1 MFSVQDHRCEE
12 LTNDNLILLEERDTL
27 QLRLSSMMRQ
37 VESAASSRAM
47 TPVPGGQSGPIMPVY
62 QSQAQIIELHQK

>member
-1 MFSVQDHRCEE
+1 MQDHRCEE
-12 LTNDNLILLEERDTL
+12 LTSENLILLEERDTL

-47 TPVPGGQSGPIMPVY
+47 TPVPGGQPGPIMPVY
-62 QSQAQIIELHQK
+62 QPQAQIIELHQK